1 MLEFSVL
8 GSIGC
13 SRDGVRVE
21 LGGAQQRRMLA
32 VLLSDAGR
40 VVPLDRMIEA
50 IWADD
55 PPDRARRTTMSYVS
69 RLRSALGDGVVIT
82 VEPGYRIEP
91 GDGAVD
97 AVRFEGLVDRSRRV
111 PPSEAIAVLDQA
123 LGLWQGPAYGEFAG
137 EWWALPHAARL
148 DGLRLAAA
156 EERIDALL
164 AVGDCSRAVADL
176 EALIPAHPLS
186 ERLVAQLMRAY
197 DAEGRKAEALRT
209 FQDHR
214 ERLADQTG
222 LDPGSTLTTL
232 ERSIIL
238 WTEHAP
244 ADVDRTLRG
253 YVLGD
258 VLGQGANGT
267 VYRSVQPGVDREVA
281 VKVIRADRADDPA
294 FVQRFEA
301 EAQVVAHLEHPHIV
315 PLYDF
320 WREPGGAYLVF
331 RLLRGGSARDAV
343 LADGP
348 WPLERV
354 SRLVDEV
361 GGALVAA
368 HAAGVVHR
376 DVKPSNILFDAS
388 GNSYLVD
395 FGIATDRRRSP
406 TERCTPPVPAPRSMR
421 HQRRSG
427 TTRPHRRRI
436 STAWRSS
443 SPSS

>member
-1 MLEFSVL
+1 M
-8 GSIGC
+8 
-13 SRDGVRVE
+13 
-21 LGGAQQRRMLA
+21 
-32 VLLSDAGR
+32 
-40 VVPLDRMIEA
+40 
-50 IWADD
+50 
-55 PPDRARRTTMSYVS
+55 
-69 RLRSALGDGVVIT
+69 LGDGVVIT

-91 GDGAVD
+91 GDDAVD

-111 PPSEAIAVLDQA
+111 PPSQAIAVLDQA
-123 LGLWQGPAYGEFAG
+123 LGLWHGPAYGEFAD
-137 EWWALPHAARL
+137 EWWALPHATRL
-148 DGLRLAAA
+148 DELRLVAT

-176 EALIPAHPLS
+176 EALIPAHPLR

-197 DAEGRKAEALRT
+197 DAEGRQAEALRT

-222 LDPGSTLTTL
+222 LDPGATLTTL

-238 WTEHAP
+238 GTEPAP
-244 ADVDRTLRG
+244 AGVDRTLRG

-258 VLGQGANGT
+258 VLGEGAFGT

-301 EAQVVAHLEHPHIV
+301 EAQLVARLEHPHIV

-331 RLLRGGSARDAV
+331 RLLRGGSARDAL
-343 LADGP
+343 LAEGA
-348 WPLERV
+348 WSLERV

-361 GGALVAA
+361 GGG
-368 HAAGVVHR
+368 AGGCARGGRRAPRRQAVEHPVRRIGQLLPRRLRHR
-376 DVKPSNILFDAS
+376 D
-388 GNSYLVD
+388 
-395 FGIATDRRRSP
+395 RSP
-406 TERCTPPVPAPRSMR
+406 ARPRAARPPPAPAPRSTR
-421 HQRRSG
+421 RPRRSG
-427 TTRPHRRRI
+427 TTRPHRRPI
-436 STAWRSS
+436 STASRSS
-443 SPSS
+443 CTSS